1 MTNSST
7 SLGFPSLRSG
17 LIYRN
22 PKPHVRS
29 VHAYFPSV
37 VAFDDEHLGATL
49 VLGEAFES
57 PNLHLVYFESRD
69 GGETWTRIAF
79 VTESDPE
86 MRSSSVGRLSLLADG
101 SLLVIVTRHERS
113 PDDEGLTEGAS
124 IAFVPMKVELYRSS
138 DQGLTW
144 TGPEK
149 MKPPGADTSFELCSP
164 VEVLADG
171 TMLWPTST
179 WPTVGQEVHVSKFRT
194 GVFVS
199 RDQGET
205 WPEWI
210 ETFPN
215 DECIYWESKV
225 MVLPDQR
232 LLSVAWAHEL
242 EAGKDRPNQFVV
254 GSADASTWTTPQ
266 STGILGQTMSCLILD
281 DGKILSVYRRMDEPG
296 LWATLSRLDGE
307 TWTNEESRPLWRG
320 SDGTS
325 EDPTKIREHFATLK
339 FGAPSVLRLPAG
351 KILVAFWCVI
361 NGVSQISTVTL
372 DGRE

>member
-1 MTNSST
+1 MTRT
-7 SLGFPSLRSG
+7 AFSLKTMTARAG
-17 LIYRN
+17 LIFRN

-37 VAFDDEHLGATL
+37 VAFDDAHLGATV

-69 GGETWTRIAF
+69 GGETWTRMAF
-79 VTESDPE
+79 VTEPDPE
-86 MRSSSVGRLSLLADG
+86 MLSSSVGRLSLLGDG

-124 IAFVPMKVELYRSS
+124 IAFVPMKVEIYRST
-138 DQGLTW
+138 DEGLTW

-149 MKPPGADTSFELCSP
+149 VNLPLADTAFELCSP
-164 VEVLADG
+164 LEVLADG
-171 TMLWPTST
+171 TMIWPTST
-179 WPTVGQEVHVSKFRT
+179 WPTVGQEVHVSGFRT

-199 RDQGET
+199 RDQGKT

-215 DECIYWESKV
+215 DACIYWESKV
-225 MVLPDQR
+225 VILPDQR

-242 EAGKDRPNQFVV
+242 EVGKDRPNQFVV
-254 GSADASTWTTPQ
+254 GSADASTWTAPQ
-266 STGILGQTMSCLILD
+266 STGILGQTMSCLVLD

-296 LWATLSRLDGE
+296 LWATVSTLDGE
-307 TWTNEESRPLWRG
+307 TWTNEESQPLWRG
-320 SDGTS
+320 LEGTS
-325 EDPTKIREHFATLK
+325 QDPDRIREHFATLK
-339 FGAPSVLRLPAG
+339 FGAPSGVRLPGG

-372 DGRE
+372 E